1 MDPGLWHE
9 APEKPTTEWRATFWG
24 LPTLYYLVGT
34 AFGVLFLAIGADHLV
49 DPTTG
54 FSRGIAVLVV
64 LAGSWFLGICL
75 ASVVF
80 TAKTV
85 KLTHGGNLLFTS
97 RYRELQVLP
106 GQLTSVHAAPL
117 DWNRLL
123 PLRVRTAMQ
132 GSIWLWPKFTD
143 MDTLWAAF
151 LLNSPSSDLD
161 RPSMWWFRSS
171 T

>member
-9 APEKPTTEWRATFWG
+9 APEKPTTEWRATLWG
-24 LPTLYYLVGT
+24 LPTLYYVVGT

-54 FSRGIAVLVV
+54 FSRGIAVLVA

-85 KLTHGGNLLFTS
+85 KLTHGGNLLFIRDIES
-97 RYRELQVLP
+97 
-106 GQLTSVHAAPL
+106 
-117 DWNRLL
+117 
-123 PLRVRTAMQ
+123 
-132 GSIWLWPKFTD
+132 
-143 MDTLWAAF
+143 
-151 LLNSPSSDLD
+151 
-161 RPSMWWFRSS
+161 FRFFQDN
-171 T
+171 